1 VTLQESQELQ
11 LSRGTR
17 GSFSIPL
24 GGGIQMQD
32 IQADIAFEDDIQF
45 IEASHDLL
53 AAAYYK
59 NIQ

>member
-1 VTLQESQELQ
+1 
-11 LSRGTR
+11 
-17 GSFSIPL
+17 
-24 GGGIQMQD
+24 MQD